1 MATEIVYTTSG
12 HPLPGLGSMT
22 VEECFLGEAGAVGNE
37 LLPGWVHSWWGTT
50 SAGQLPLPPT
60 CRAFLQGATFRPP
73 RHNRSFYVRGEGPG
87 VIAVKG
93 TEPLVADFGELL
105 EHVAAEISVA
115 HASEPRR
122 AAEHFAS
129 IERKVPCA
137 VTLDEARG
145 EASKALALHA
155 ASLRHYGALAHVP
168 FPLGVLKLSDEV
180 SARVM
185 DRVRATVTGTALGQ
199 LEPFTRNGLGV
210 LVNYYA
216 GMPTRV
222 SSLNHVLPTTSYA
235 ERHERLFELLDPDVV
250 MRSWSRQLAR
260 LLHLGFVPATPA
272 SGRTGNMC
280 QPQNAALDGGFFD
293 VDSVEPICTLPGPAA
308 VADALAASMRS
319 FYYTVRSML
328 VERSYYHLGSADD
341 VVEGWITSYV
351 HTSMRRALAEEALP
365 RVDLDPRVA
374 QFFSA
379 DVELPDLLAALAAY
393 HPTSSL
399 QQARAE
405 ARDFLRAHPW
415 MLPTTDGNRHP
426 GQT

>member
-1 MATEIVYTTSG
+1 
-12 HPLPGLGSMT
+12 
-22 VEECFLGEAGAVGNE
+22 
-37 LLPGWVHSWWGTT
+37 
-50 SAGQLPLPPT
+50 
-60 CRAFLQGATFRPP
+60 
-73 RHNRSFYVRGEGPG
+73 
-87 VIAVKG
+87 
-93 TEPLVADFGELL
+93 
-105 EHVAAEISVA
+105 
-115 HASEPRR
+115 
-122 AAEHFAS
+122 
-129 IERKVPCA
+129 
-137 VTLDEARG
+137 
-145 EASKALALHA
+145 
-155 ASLRHYGALAHVP
+155 
-168 FPLGVLKLSDEV
+168 
-180 SARVM
+180 VM

-426 GQT
+426 GQAEGATESSRTRIPQSNRERSEPVRCEATTPDTASASRIPAAHSREPDTTSTRYSHTREPGRSATPTGSENGCLDRSLMVRGR